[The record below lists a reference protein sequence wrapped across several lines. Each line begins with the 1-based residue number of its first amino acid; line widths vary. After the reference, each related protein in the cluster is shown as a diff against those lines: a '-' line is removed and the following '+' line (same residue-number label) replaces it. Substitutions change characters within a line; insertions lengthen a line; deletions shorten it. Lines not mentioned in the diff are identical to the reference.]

1 MKRIFLIVFGIL
13 LIPLIA
19 MQFSG
24 EINWNIFDFLMMGFL
39 LTTTLF
45 LIRYSKKYTRNT
57 IIIICVVVIFLTIW
71 IQLAVGIF

>member
-19 MQFSG
+19 MQFSS
-24 EINWNIFDFLMMGFL
+24 EVNWNIFDFLMMGFL

-45 LIRYSKKYTRNT
+45 LIKYSKKHTHST
-57 IIIICVVVIFLTIW
+57 IIIIGIVAIFLTIW

>member
-45 LIRYSKKYTRNT
+45 LIRYFKKYTHNT
-57 IIIICVVVIFLTIW
+57 TIIICVVAIFLTIL

>member
-19 MQFSG
+19 MQFSS
-24 EINWNIFDFLMMGFL
+24 EVNWNVFDFLMMGFL

-45 LIRYSKKYTRNT
+45 LIRYSKKRTHNT
-57 IIIICVVVIFLTIW
+57 IIIIGIVAIFLTIW

>member
-19 MQFSG
+19 MQFSS
-24 EINWNIFDFLMMGFL
+24 EVNWNIFDFLMMGLL

-45 LIRYSKKYTRNT
+45 LIRYSKKYTHNTT
-57 IIIICVVVIFLTIW
+57 IIITIW

>member
-45 LIRYSKKYTRNT
+45 LIRYLKKYTHNT
-57 IIIICVVVIFLTIW
+57 TIIICVVAIFLTIL
-71 IQLAVGIF
+71 IHLAVGIF

>member
-19 MQFSG
+19 MQFSS
-24 EINWNIFDFLMMGFL
+24 EVYWNIFDFLMMGFL

-45 LIRYSKKYTRNT
+45 LIKYSKKHRHNT